1 MKNAILIIIMVLN
14 LCSCTVF
21 SLMEGTGDVMENVF
35 GYEPNHPFETVD
47 EVVDEPEPMATFLE
61 LITSHTDG
69 VNPKIKIVTLDT
81 KLASE
86 ETRIKYNIPDNVDF
100 SLVSDNTDK
109 RFITLIFKNSVLKN
123 VSDPRVI
130 RDINR
135 REHDFYYLYENFENY
150 YIETYNVTISR
161 NYLTNFTDRNFHFF
175 ILRHNGARNAFFIPF
190 EIINAFLIFTK

>member
-1 MKNAILIIIMVLN
+1 MAYSI
-14 LCSCTVF
+14 
-21 SLMEGTGDVMENVF
+21 
-35 GYEPNHPFETVD
+35 ETK
-47 EVVDEPEPMATFLE
+47 
-61 LITSHTDG
+61 DG
-69 VNPKIKIVTLDT
+69 IV
-81 KLASE
+81 
-86 ETRIKYNIPDNVDF
+86 INNIPDNVDF

-175 ILRHNGARNAFFIPF
+175 ILKFFDR
-190 EIINAFLIFTK
+190 